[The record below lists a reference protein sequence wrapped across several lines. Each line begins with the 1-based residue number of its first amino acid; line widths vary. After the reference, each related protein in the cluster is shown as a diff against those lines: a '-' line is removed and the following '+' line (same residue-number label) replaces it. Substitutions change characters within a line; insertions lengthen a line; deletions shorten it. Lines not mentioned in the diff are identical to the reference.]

1 MQHDP
6 VPALSSAAG
15 SRAARSALLLAVLL
29 AAPAGAQ
36 TAPAPAPNPPSA
48 KPSSTPAATP
58 APAKPSTAPAK
69 PSAAPAPAKPSA
81 APEATPANAKPG
93 APPASA
99 KPNTPARAA
108 RHASQRPEPGP
119 RPGLSDTVVLRDGTR
134 LRGTLLRVEPGNY
147 VLLLGIEGVRTV
159 PWRVVDRVENSA
171 EPRTGASKSEG
182 DPGVALLAPCCGDE
196 LADEETIAAEDAWA
210 NLSVGWDL
218 RAEGASLFKHY
229 TVDDRGV
236 WYGGEGWG
244 GGGSI
249 SMHFRGPAWLGGG
262 SSRFAE
268 FELGVG
274 DSLHSVSWK
283 EGTEFQTDFLEN
295 ETSLILGA
303 HLGAGHWNPAGGS
316 APWSGVVVGIA
327 WVPTY
332 VRFFGSTDFDST
344 GKLHPAGLRMTL
356 DWGRISPTRKGRVPG
371 LRAAFTWLPYVGNL
385 PTLISF
391 GLGAVFY

>member
-1 MQHDP
+1 MCAE
-6 VPALSSAAG
+6 V
-15 SRAARSALLLAVLL
+15 LLLSALL

-36 TAPAPAPNPPSA
+36 TPPPPASTAPSTKPGPPPPAPSAA
-48 KPSSTPAATP
+48 KPSPPA
-58 APAKPSTAPAK
+58 
-69 PSAAPAPAKPSA
+69 AAPATAKSSP
-81 APEATPANAKPG
+81 
-93 APPASA
+93 
-99 KPNTPARAA
+99 PARAPRRA
-108 RHASQRPEPGP
+108 PQRPEPGP
-119 RPGLSDTVVLRDGTR
+119 RPGLADSVWLRDGTR

-147 VLLLGIEGVRTV
+147 VLLLGIEGVRTI
-159 PWRVVDRVENSA
+159 PWRVVERVENAA
-171 EPRTGASKSEG
+171 ESRANAGKG
-182 DPGVALLAPCCGDE
+182 DGQPGVALLAPCCGDE
-196 LADEETIAAEDAWA
+196 LADDDSIAAEDAWA
-210 NLSVGWDL
+210 NLSLGWDL

-229 TVDDRGV
+229 TVAERGV

-244 GGGSI
+244 GGASI
-249 SMHFRGPAWLGGG
+249 SLHFRGPAWLGGG
-262 SSRFAE
+262 ASRFAD

-295 ETSLILGA
+295 ETSLIIGA
-303 HLGAGHWNPAGGS
+303 HLGAGHWSPAGGG

-344 GKLHPAGLRMTL
+344 GKFHPAGLRMTL

-371 LRAAFTWLPYVGNL
+371 LRAAFTWLPYVGDL

>member
-1 MQHDP
+1 MP
-6 VPALSSAAG
+6 
-15 SRAARSALLLAVLL
+15 RAARSALLLAALL
-29 AAPAGAQ
+29 APPARAQ
-36 TAPAPAPNPPSA
+36 TPPAPAPSPPST
-48 KPSSTPAATP
+48 KPSPAPAATP
-58 APAKPSTAPAK
+58 APAKPGAAP
-69 PSAAPAPAKPSA
+69 APAPAKPSTPPA
-81 APEATPANAKPG
+81 ATPANAKPA

-108 RHASQRPEPGP
+108 RRATPRPEPGP

-159 PWRVVDRVENSA
+159 PWRVVDHVENSA
-171 EPRTGASKSEG
+171 ESRIGAGKSEG
-182 DPGVALLAPCCGDE
+182 EPGVALLAPCCGDE

-229 TVDDRGV
+229 TVDGRGV

-244 GGGSI
+244 GGASI

-262 SSRFAE
+262 ASRFAE

-295 ETSLILGA
+295 ETSLIVGA
-303 HLGAGHWNPAGGS
+303 HLGAGHWSPAGGG
-316 APWSGVVVGIA
+316 APWSGVVVGVA

-344 GKLHPAGLRMTL
+344 GKFHPAGLRMTL

-371 LRAAFTWLPYVGNL
+371 LRAAFTWLPYVGDL